1 MKKPLHYIRT
11 TSVAKLLE
19 SLPFSTP
26 IDEIEPQTFLWM
38 WRQLSRAVLGTLLCN
53 TRWSDRALEIAMA
66 VHSPREVTT
75 DSDCELSS
83 AS

>member
-1 MKKPLHYIRT
+1 M
-11 TSVAKLLE
+11 SVAKLLE

-38 WRQLSRAVLGTLLCN
+38 RRQLSLAWRGTLLCN
-53 TRWSDRALEIAMA
+53 TQWSGRALEIALAM
-66 VHSPREVTT
+66 HLPREVTT